1 MDERAQQIG
10 TRAATITLAIA
21 YMFWLGVAL
30 SKFIGTGRI
39 ETAAAEIVF
48 LALIPFVLLW
58 FARQDER
65 LFLPRLRE
73 HDDLQELLSPRHILR
88 RTRRYAL
95 EALGFSVS
103 LTVADYL
110 AERLTGDIMTLL
122 PLTTWHAW
130 SLEIGGGFL
139 VLLVID
145 TLWNEFAIHRYIR
158 KIRELEDHEQTR

>member
-10 TRAATITLAIA
+10 TRAATKALDIA
-21 YMFWLGVAL
+21 NVLWLGVAF
-30 SKFIGTGRI
+30 SKFIGTRRI
-39 ETAAAEIVF
+39 ETAATEIVF

-65 LFLPRLRE
+65 LLLPRLRE
-73 HDDLQELLSPRHILR
+73 YADLEELLRPRHVLR

-95 EALGFSVS
+95 GALGFSTF

-122 PLTTWHAW
+122 PLTTWQAW
-130 SLEIGGGFL
+130 ALQIGCVFPVFL
-139 VLLVID
+139 IID
-145 TLWNEFAIHRYIR
+145 TLWNELAIRRYIR
-158 KIRELEDHEQTR
+158 KIKELEDHEQTR

>member
-21 YMFWLGVAL
+21 YVFWLGVAF

-39 ETAAAEIVF
+39 ETAATEIVF

-65 LFLPRLRE
+65 LLLPRLRE
-73 HDDLQELLSPRHILR
+73 YADLEELLRPRHVLR

-95 EALGFSVS
+95 GALGFSTS

-122 PLTTWHAW
+122 PLTTWQAW
-130 SLEIGGGFL
+130 ALQIGCVFPVFL
-139 VLLVID
+139 IID
-145 TLWNEFAIHRYIR
+145 TLWNELAIRRYIR
-158 KIRELEDHEQTR
+158 KIKELEDHEQTR

>member
-1 MDERAQQIG
+1 MDEREQQIG

-21 YMFWLGVAL
+21 YVFWLGVAF
-30 SKFIGTGRI
+30 SKFIGTRRI
-39 ETAAAEIVF
+39 ETAATEIVF

-65 LFLPRLRE
+65 LLLPRLRE
-73 HDDLQELLSPRHILR
+73 YADLEELLRPRHVLR

-95 EALGFSVS
+95 GALGFSTF

-130 SLEIGGGFL
+130 FLEIGGGFL
-139 VLLVID
+139 VFLVID
-145 TLWNEFAIHRYIR
+145 ALWNELAIRRYIR
-158 KIRELEDHEQTR
+158 KIKELEDHEQTR

>member
-1 MDERAQQIG
+1 MDEREQQIG

-21 YMFWLGVAL
+21 YVFWLGVAL

-73 HDDLQELLSPRHILR
+73 HDDLQELLSPRHVLR
-88 RTRRYAL
+88 RARRYAL

-122 PLTTWHAW
+122 PLTTWQAW
-130 SLEIGGGFL
+130 ALQIGCVFPVFL
-139 VLLVID
+139 IID
-145 TLWNEFAIHRYIR
+145 TLWNELAIRRYIR
-158 KIRELEDHEQTR
+158 KIKELEDHEQTR

>member
-10 TRAATITLAIA
+10 TRAAAITLAIA

-110 AERLTGDIMTLL
+110 AERLTGDIMTRL